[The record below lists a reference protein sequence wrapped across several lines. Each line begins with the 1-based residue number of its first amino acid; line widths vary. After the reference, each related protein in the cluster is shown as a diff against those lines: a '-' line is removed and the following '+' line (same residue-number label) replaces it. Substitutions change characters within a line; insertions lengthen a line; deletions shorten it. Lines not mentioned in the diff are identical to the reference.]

1 MKKLLLIFIMIPFL
15 TVSQIVK
22 SKDGVEIGDRKDF
35 IRTCTVSGLK
45 TAQELNIGNVTV
57 GWREYCGCV
66 VDKLIP
72 NITSREL
79 MDAYLENDIMS
90 LFFKEDNL
98 EFLMSCVEGFASD
111 NETALSNLELK
122 IDNDPKIAKIQR
134 DLSLKECIK
143 GFYENSSDEYEDLI
157 SEDQIID
164 YCNCAVDK
172 MFEGGYTFGDMLQVE
187 NENSDSYNEIVMP
200 CINEILESKSI
211 LNNVN
216 TKLRVTGGGISSRI
230 PLVNYFG
237 NGYKLK
243 INIDGVESYFL
254 LDTGASDIL
263 INRDIERELLLNGA
277 LSRKDYIGK
286 TEYIMANNQSV
297 EAQIIR
303 VDKIKIGDYSV
314 SDVEIAIIDYCAL
327 LCGISFLDV
336 FEKWEIDKNSKT
348 LILYK

>member
-1 MKKLLLIFIMIPFL
+1 MIPFL

-22 SKDGVEIGDRKDF
+22 SEDGVVIGDRKDF
-35 IRTCTVSGLK
+35 IRTCTASGLK
-45 TAQELNIGNVTV
+45 TAQELNIGDVSI

-72 NITSREL
+72 NITSKEL

-90 LFFKEDNL
+90 IFFKEDNL
-98 EFLMSCVEGFASD
+98 EFLMTCVEGFASD
-111 NETALSNLELK
+111 NETALNDLELK
-122 IDNDPKIAKIQR
+122 INNNPRIAKAQR

-143 GFYENSSDEYEDLI
+143 GFYENTPGEYESLI
-157 SEDQIID
+157 SENQIID

-172 MFEGGYTFGDMLQVE
+172 MFEGEYTFGDMLQVD
-187 NENSDSYNEIVMP
+187 NENSDSYNEIVVP
-200 CINEILESKSI
+200 CINEILESNSI
-211 LNNVN
+211 LNDFS
-216 TKLRVTGGGISSRI
+216 TKLKVAGGGATSRV
-230 PLVNYFG
+230 PLVDYLG

-254 LDTGASDIL
+254 LDTGASDII

-314 SDVEIAIIDYCAL
+314 SDVEIAIIDDGSL
-327 LCGISFLDV
+327 LCGISFLDI
-336 FEKWEIDKNSKT
+336 FKKWEIDKNSKT